1 MWIESSVK
9 SWNKKWERALLLSR
23 LSDEDLVCVAA
34 AAGLTE
40 YDELCKK
47 ARQGS
52 VYLSDEARS
61 RIIKDLMKIEDEK
74 LVEALRKTKPRLY
87 PDLPFRG
94 NYYTYLRDGDLQL
107 KSSWSEVKRDVHE
120 LLEKGG
126 ERMYAFLKA
135 VVELTEELLEKHG
148 PRYCYIFGPDYGSIV
163 RRMREIL
170 GRLETPLP
178 RDFVLLK
185 ASGIYYKSGSRRYPS
200 HSILLDTLPAVKE
213 ALEEW
218 ERSSRAF
225 R

>member
-1 MWIESSVK
+1 ME
-9 SWNKKWERALLLSR
+9 WNKEWERVLLLSR
-23 LSDEDLVCVAA
+23 LINEGDLVCVAA

-74 LVEALRKTKPRLY
+74 LVEAFRKTEPRLY

-94 NYYTYLRDGDLQL
+94 NYYTYLGDGDLQL

-135 VVELTEELLEKHG
+135 VVELTEELLKKHG

-200 HSILLDTLPAVKE
+200 HSILLETLPAVKE

>member
-1 MWIESSVK
+1 ME
-9 SWNKKWERALLLSR
+9 WNKEWERVLLLSR
-23 LSDEDLVCVAA
+23 LINEGDLVCVAA

-47 ARQGS
+47 AHQGS

-74 LVEALRKTKPRLY
+74 LIEAFRKTKPRLY

-94 NYYTYLRDGDLQL
+94 NYYTYLGDGNLQL

-135 VVELTEELLEKHG
+135 VVELTEELLKKHG

-200 HSILLDTLPAVKE
+200 HSILLETLPAVKE

>member
-1 MWIESSVK
+1 ME
-9 SWNKKWERALLLSR
+9 WNKEWERVLLLSR
-23 LSDEDLVCVAA
+23 LINEGDLVCVAA

-47 ARQGS
+47 AHQGS

-61 RIIKDLMKIEDEK
+61 KVVKDLMRIEDEK
-74 LVEALRKTKPRLY
+74 LVEAFRKTKPRLY

-94 NYYTYLRDGDLQL
+94 NYYTYLGDGNLQL

-135 VVELTEELLEKHG
+135 VVELTEELLKKHG

-200 HSILLDTLPAVKE
+200 HSILLETLLAVKE

>member
-1 MWIESSVK
+1 MMWME
-9 SWNKKWERALLLSR
+9 WNKEWERILLLSR
-23 LSDEDLVCVAA
+23 LNDEDLVCVAA
-34 AAGLTE
+34 AAGLAG

-47 ARQGS
+47 ARQGY
-52 VYLSDEARS
+52 VYLPDDVRS
-61 RIIKDLMKIEDEK
+61 RVIKDLMEIEDEK
-74 LVEALRKTKPRLY
+74 LVEAFRKTEPRLY

-94 NYYTYLRDGDLQL
+94 NYYTYLGDGDLQL

-200 HSILLDTLPAVKE
+200 HSILLETLPAVKE

>member
-1 MWIESSVK
+1 ME
-9 SWNKKWERALLLSR
+9 WNKEWERVLLLSR
-23 LSDEDLVCVAA
+23 LINEGDLVCVAA

-47 ARQGS
+47 AHQGS

-74 LVEALRKTKPRLY
+74 LIEAFRKTKPRLY

-94 NYYTYLRDGDLQL
+94 NYYTYLGDGDLQL

-135 VVELTEELLEKHG
+135 VVELTEELLKKHG

-200 HSILLDTLPAVKE
+200 HSILLETLPAVKE